1 MLREV
6 AGKSASP
13 ADCPADCWVPWCH
26 CQHQPHKNY
35 PAAAHAT
42 KKIAHA
48 RGYSAGPM
56 FDKQHLAM
64 PTPVTPNRGNYGK
77 HSKLAKWVY
86 LLATALLIGMFHACG
101 GGSGGGGEANPVVD
115 TALTITKQPSEQT
128 VSIGQTATFTVEAT
142 GATGYQWKK
151 NDSNISGAT
160 SSSYTTPPTTLQ
172 DQGAIYTVTASNSV
186 RSAYSSGAKLTVAPD
201 PAISTQPRSQSVV
214 AGQTATFTV
223 TASGTAPFS
232 YQWKKNGTAIL
243 GATSSSYTTAATS
256 ALDTNTLYAVTV
268 SNSLGSTVASSD
280 ATLEVTLAPV
290 APTLGSQPAS
300 QTVTVGQTA
309 TFSVTPSGTAPF
321 TYQWK
326 KNGINISGA
335 TSSSYTTPVTS
346 IADNGAVYTVAVG
359 NSAGVITSSD
369 ATFTVQPAV
378 TAPALTAQPSNQS
391 VIAGQSATFSV
402 AATGTAPLSY
412 QWKKDGTHISGATS
426 SSYTTPPISADT
438 AALYTVTV
446 SNSLGS
452 VTSNSATVTLISKPT
467 VTTHPSAQTAAEG
480 QAASFS
486 VTASGTA
493 PLTYQWRK
501 NGIHISGATASTY
514 TTPVNSSADNGA
526 VYSVVVA
533 NSAGTVTSNNATLT
547 VYAAPSIS
555 IQPGSQTVNAGQT
568 VSFGVVAS
576 GTGTLSYQ
584 WSKNGNPISGATSS
598 GYTSP
603 ATTIADNGA
612 VYAVTVS
619 NAYGTVSSSNALL
632 TVAPAAVAPTF
643 STQPASQS
651 IPVGQ
656 TASFSVTVSGT
667 VPLSYQWLKNGSN
680 IVGATSSSYTTPAI
694 SDADNGA
701 VYAVAVSNSAG
712 AVTSSSATL
721 TVLPALVAPTFSAQ
735 PTPQYVEIG
744 QSASFTATVTG
755 TAPLSYQWKKNG
767 SNIAGAISNSHTTLL
782 ASLADNGAVYTLTV
796 SNSVGTV
803 TSNDAT
809 LSVNAAPVIAT
820 QPASQSVAAGQTVS
834 FGVVAFG
841 SGTLSY
847 QWSKNGTVIS
857 GATTKSYTTPA
868 TTSAYNGAVYT
879 VTVSNAYGTVSSSN
893 ATLTVFSGPT
903 VTTHPSAQTAAEG
916 QTATFAVTA
925 SGTAPLTYQWRKNGI
940 HISGATASTYTTPVN
955 SSADNGAVY
964 SVVVSNS
971 AGTVTSN
978 NATLTV
984 YAAPSISI
992 QPGSQTVNAGQT
1004 VSFGVV
1010 AWGTGTLSYQWSKNG
1025 VNIDGATSSGYTSPA
1040 TTIADNGAVYAVT
1053 VSNAYGTVSS
1063 SNALLTV
1070 APAAVAPTFST
1081 QPASQS
1087 IPVGQTASFSVT
1099 VSGTVPLSYQ
1109 WLKNG
1114 SNIVGATS
1122 SSYTTPAISDADNG
1136 ALYAVAVSN
1145 SAGAVTSSSATLTVL
1160 PALVAPTFSAQP
1172 TPQYVESGQSAS
1184 FTATV
1189 TGTAPLSYQWKKN
1202 GSNIAGAISN
1212 SHTTPLASLAD
1223 NGAVYT
1229 LTVSNSV
1236 GTVTSNDA
1244 TLSVN
1249 VAPVIATQPASQSV
1263 AAGQTVSFGV
1273 VAFGSGTLS
1282 YQWKKNGTDIS
1293 GATTKSYTTP
1303 ATTSAFNGAVYT
1315 VTVSN
1320 AYGTVSS
1327 SNATLTVISGPTVT
1341 THPTNQTVTEGEG
1354 QTASFSVVA
1363 SGTAPITYQWRK
1375 NGINISG
1382 ATSSMYTTPAASS
1395 ADNGA
1400 VYSVVVSNSAGTA
1413 TSNNATL
1420 TVNSGPRIN
1429 TQPASQTVNAGQT
1442 VSFGVTAWGTGALS
1456 YQWSKNGT
1464 DISGA
1469 TSSSYTSP
1477 ATTSADNGA
1486 VYAVTISNAYG
1497 TVTSSNA
1504 TLTVITAPTV
1514 STQPSSQTVTAGQ
1527 TASFAVTASGT
1538 APFTYQWR
1546 KNGINISGAIASTY
1560 TTPVTSSA
1568 DHGAVYSVVV
1578 GNNAG
1583 TVTSNNATLTVN
1595 FGPSISTQPGS
1606 QTVNAGQTVSFGVVA
1621 TGTAT
1626 LAYQWTKGGVNI
1638 SGATSSSYT
1647 TPATSSADHGAVYA
1661 VTISN
1666 AYGTVT
1672 SSNATLTVITA
1683 PTVSTQPSSQTVT
1696 AGQTASFAVTA
1707 SGTAPFTYQW
1717 RKNGSNISGA
1727 TSSTYTTPVTSSAD
1741 HGAVYSV
1748 VVANNAGTAT
1758 SNNATLTV
1766 NFGPSI
1772 SIQPGSQTV
1781 NAGQTVSFGV
1791 VATGTATLA
1800 YQWTKG
1806 GVNISGA
1813 TSSSY
1818 TTPATSSADN
1828 GAVYAVTISNAY
1840 GTVTSSNATLTV
1852 ITAPAISTQP
1862 AAQSVVVG
1870 QTASF
1875 SVTATFTGPTT
1886 YQWLKNGSNISGAT
1900 SSTYTTPVTV
1910 IGDNGAVF
1918 TVVVSNSAGTAT
1930 SSNATLTVITAPAIS
1945 TQPAAQSVVV
1955 GQTAS
1960 FSVTATFTGPTT
1972 YQWLK
1977 NGSNISG
1984 ATSSTYTT
1992 PVTVI
1997 GDNGAVFTVVV
2008 SNSAG
2013 TATSSNATLTVIT
2026 APAIST
2032 QPAAQSVVVG
2042 QTASFSVTATFTGPT
2057 TYQWLKNGSNI
2068 SGATSSTYTTP
2079 VTVIGDNGA
2088 VFTVVVSNSAG
2099 TATSSNATL
2108 TVITAPAIST
2118 QPAAQSVVVGQT
2130 ASFSVTAT
2138 FTGPTTYQWLKNG
2151 SNISGATSSTY
2162 TTPATVIGDNN
2173 AVFTVV
2179 VSNSAGNATS
2189 NSATLTVNRYSLVAN
2204 ASGGTYARTEC
2215 VKDNSTGLIWEGKT
2229 ASPATSRLGTSAYTN
2244 YDSTSSAQKYNAGNG
2259 TFVNPTQAEIDASTN
2274 SIGYRNSVRTS
2285 NLCGYNDW
2293 RLPTNEE
2300 LEGILASSG
2309 SPRIDTAWFPNTQD
2323 GYYWSSSPYM
2333 GYSNSAWD
2341 VSFNNG
2347 DVNGSSRNVYLRVR
2361 LVR

>member
-1 MLREV
+1 MQARRIV
-6 AGKSASP
+6 RRIAGCHGAIANTSP
-13 ADCPADCWVPWCH
+13 A
-26 CQHQPHKNY
+26 KKY

-48 RGYSAGPM
+48 RGYSASPM
-56 FDKQHLAM
+56 FDKQQLAM

-232 YQWKKNGTAIL
+232 YQWKKNGTDIL

-256 ALDTNTLYAVTV
+256 MLDTNTTYAVTV

-412 QWKKDGTHISGATS
+412 QWKKDGLNISGATS

-446 SNSLGS
+446 NNSLGS
-452 VTSNSATVTLISKPT
+452 ITSNSATVTLISKPT

-526 VYSVVVA
+526 VYSVVVS

-568 VSFGVVAS
+568 VSFGVVAW

-584 WSKNGNPISGATSS
+584 WSKNGTDISGATSS

-612 VYAVTVS
+612 VYAVTIS

-712 AVTSSSATL
+712 AVTSSNATL

-755 TAPLSYQWKKNG
+755 TAPLIYQWKKNG
-767 SNIAGAISNSHTTLL
+767 SNIAGAISNSHTTPL

-893 ATLTVFSGPT
+893 ATLTV
-903 VTTHPSAQTAAEG
+903 
-916 QTATFAVTA
+916 
-925 SGTAPLTYQWRKNGI
+925 
-940 HISGATASTYTTPVN
+940 
-955 SSADNGAVY
+955 
-964 SVVVSNS
+964 
-971 AGTVTSN
+971 
-978 NATLTV
+978 
-984 YAAPSISI
+984 
-992 QPGSQTVNAGQT
+992 
-1004 VSFGVV
+1004 
-1010 AWGTGTLSYQWSKNG
+1010 
-1025 VNIDGATSSGYTSPA
+1025 
-1040 TTIADNGAVYAVT
+1040 
-1053 VSNAYGTVSS
+1053 
-1063 SNALLTV
+1063 
-1070 APAAVAPTFST
+1070 
-1081 QPASQS
+1081 
-1087 IPVGQTASFSVT
+1087 
-1099 VSGTVPLSYQ
+1099 
-1109 WLKNG
+1109 
-1114 SNIVGATS
+1114 
-1122 SSYTTPAISDADNG
+1122 
-1136 ALYAVAVSN
+1136 
-1145 SAGAVTSSSATLTVL
+1145 
-1160 PALVAPTFSAQP
+1160 
-1172 TPQYVESGQSAS
+1172 
-1184 FTATV
+1184 
-1189 TGTAPLSYQWKKN
+1189 
-1202 GSNIAGAISN
+1202 
-1212 SHTTPLASLAD
+1212 
-1223 NGAVYT
+1223 
-1229 LTVSNSV
+1229 
-1236 GTVTSNDA
+1236 
-1244 TLSVN
+1244 
-1249 VAPVIATQPASQSV
+1249 
-1263 AAGQTVSFGV
+1263 
-1273 VAFGSGTLS
+1273 
-1282 YQWKKNGTDIS
+1282 
-1293 GATTKSYTTP
+1293 
-1303 ATTSAFNGAVYT
+1303 
-1315 VTVSN
+1315 
-1320 AYGTVSS
+1320 
-1327 SNATLTVISGPTVT
+1327 ISGPTVT

-1375 NGINISG
+1375 NGIHISG

-1469 TSSSYTSP
+1469 TSSSYTTP

-1486 VYAVTISNAYG
+1486 VYAALVNNAYG
-1497 TVTSSNA
+1497 WVYSSNA

-1527 TASFAVTASGT
+1527 TASFSVVASGT

-1546 KNGINISGAIASTY
+1546 KNGSNIVGATSSTY

-1568 DHGAVYSVVV
+1568 DNGALYSVVV

-1583 TVTSNNATLTVN
+1583 TATSSNANLTVN
-1595 FGPSISTQPGS
+1595 HSPIISIQPGS
-1606 QTVNAGQTVSFGVVA
+1606 QTVNAGQTASFGVVA
-1621 TGTAT
+1621 TGSAT
-1626 LAYQWTKGGVNI
+1626 FTYQWTKNGSNI
-1638 SGATSSSYT
+1638 SGATASTYT
-1647 TPATSSADHGAVYA
+1647 TPATSSADNGAVYR
-1661 VTISN
+1661 VTVSN
-1666 AYGTVT
+1666 AHGTVT

-1683 PTVSTQPSSQTVT
+1683 PTVSTQPSDQTVT
-1696 AGQTASFAVTA
+1696 AGQTASFSVSA

-1727 TSSTYTTPVTSSAD
+1727 TSSTYTTPVTSFAD

-1748 VVANNAGTAT
+1748 VVGNNAGTAT
-1758 SNNATLTV
+1758 SSNATLTV
-1766 NFGPSI
+1766 YSAPVI
-1772 SIQPGSQTV
+1772 STQPDSQTV
-1781 NAGQTVSFGV
+1781 NAGQTASFGV
-1791 VATGTATLA
+1791 VASGTATLA
-1800 YQWTKG
+1800 YQWTKN

-1813 TSSSY
+1813 TASIY

-1852 ITAPAISTQP
+1852 NYPPSISIQPSPQSVATGQTASFSVVATGTAPLAYQWRKNGSNISGATSSSYTTPVTVSGDNGAQFSVVVTNSLGSVTSNNATLSNVAISTQP
-1862 AAQSVVVG
+1862 SAQSVFVG

-1875 SVTATFTGPTT
+1875 SVTATGTGRT
-1886 YQWLKNGSNISGAT
+1886 YQWRKNGSNISGAT

-1918 TVVVSNSAGTAT
+1918 TVVVSNSAGTVT
-1930 SSNATLTVITAPAIS
+1930 SS
-1945 TQPAAQSVVV
+1945 
-1955 GQTAS
+1955 
-1960 FSVTATFTGPTT
+1960 
-1972 YQWLK
+1972 
-1977 NGSNISG
+1977 
-1984 ATSSTYTT
+1984 
-1992 PVTVI
+1992 
-1997 GDNGAVFTVVV
+1997 
-2008 SNSAG
+2008 
-2013 TATSSNATLTVIT
+2013 
-2026 APAIST
+2026 
-2032 QPAAQSVVVG
+2032 
-2042 QTASFSVTATFTGPT
+2042 
-2057 TYQWLKNGSNI
+2057 
-2068 SGATSSTYTTP
+2068 
-2079 VTVIGDNGA
+2079 
-2088 VFTVVVSNSAG
+2088 
-2099 TATSSNATL
+2099 
-2108 TVITAPAIST
+2108 
-2118 QPAAQSVVVGQT
+2118 
-2130 ASFSVTAT
+2130 
-2138 FTGPTTYQWLKNG
+2138 
-2151 SNISGATSSTY
+2151 
-2162 TTPATVIGDNN
+2162 
-2173 AVFTVV
+2173 
-2179 VSNSAGNATS
+2179 
-2189 NSATLTVNRYSLVAN
+2189 SATLSVFATRYSEVAN

-2215 VKDNSTGLIWEGKT
+2215 VKDNITGLVWEGKT
-2229 ASPATSRLGTSAYTN
+2229 ASPATSRLGTSTYTN
-2244 YDSTSSAQKYNAGNG
+2244 YDSTSSAQKSNG
-2259 TFVNPTQAEIDASTN
+2259 TSPTQTEVDASTN
-2274 SIGYRNSVRTS
+2274 SIGYKNSVNTS
-2285 NLCGYNDW
+2285 ALCGYTDW
-2293 RLPTNEE
+2293 RLPTKEE
-2300 LEGILASSG
+2300 LQGILASSG
-2309 SPRIDTAWFPNTQD
+2309 SPRIDTTWFPNTQSS
-2323 GYYWSSSPYM
+2323 YYWTSSPYV
-2333 GYSNSAWD
+2333 GYSNDAWY
-2341 VSFNNG
+2341 
-2347 DVNGSSRNVYLRVR
+2347 VNFYDGSVYYGVRYGSNLRVR